1 MVNTFLVFRLINLLP
16 QGNKDMWV
24 YALFLMLATL
34 TACAPDAPEIQ
45 KVQGQVQGTTF
56 HINYWGEASVD
67 HQAVVN
73 AIQSTFDSID
83 TALSNY
89 RPDSV
94 IEQFNVHQSTLSQA
108 VVPEI
113 NELVRVGQM
122 VNEKSQGCFDLTI
135 KPVFDLWGFAG
146 ETLNIPSPEQ
156 LAEQMAK
163 VGMNKLQIIDDTH
176 LAKTLEGV
184 RVDVS
189 AVAQGYS
196 VGRISQVLEQL
207 GIKNY
212 LVEIGG
218 ELKSNGHKPDGQSWR
233 VAIEKPLP
241 GERKVH
247 KVITMPKDAAMSIMT
262 SGTYRH
268 FYELNGQRYS
278 HILDARNG
286 KPVSHDLVAV
296 TVLHEDPTVA
306 DAWSTTLLCLG
317 PVDGMKLANAEK
329 LNAIFIRLHGSELLE
344 TRSDTLKTTTLVS
357 IQ

>member
-1 MVNTFLVFRLINLLP
+1 MRITAII
-16 QGNKDMWV
+16 
-24 YALFLMLATL
+24 LMSVLL
-34 TACAPDAPEIQ
+34 TACAPDAPEIL
-45 KVQGQVQGTTF
+45 KVQGQAQGTTF
-56 HINYWGEASVD
+56 HINYWSEAPVD

-83 TALSNY
+83 VNLSNY
-89 RPDSV
+89 RSDSV
-94 IEQFNVHQSTLSQA
+94 IEQFNSQQSTQSQA

-113 NELVRVGQM
+113 VELVRIGQM
-122 VNEKSQGCFDLTI
+122 VNEKSQGCFDLTV

-146 ETLNIPSPEQ
+146 ETLNIPSAEQ
-156 LAEQMAK
+156 LAEQMIK
-163 VGMNKLQIIDDTH
+163 VGMNKIQIIDDTH
-176 LAKTLEGV
+176 LSKTLEGV

-189 AVAQGYS
+189 AVAQGFS
-196 VGRISQVLEQL
+196 VGRISQVLEQM
-207 GIKNY
+207 GISNY

-218 ELKSNGHKPDGQSWR
+218 ELKSHGVKPDGQSWR

-268 FYELNGQRYS
+268 FYEVNGQRYS

-286 KPVSHDLVAV
+286 KPVTHDLVAV
-296 TVLHEDPTVA
+296 TVLHEDPTIA

-317 PVDGMKLANAEK
+317 QTDGMKLANAEK

-344 TRSDTLKTTTLVS
+344 TWSDPLKTATQVS

>member
-1 MVNTFLVFRLINLLP
+1 MRITAIIF
-16 QGNKDMWV
+16 MS
-24 YALFLMLATL
+24 ALL
-34 TACAPDAPEIQ
+34 TACAPDAPEIL
-45 KVQGQVQGTTF
+45 KVQGQAQGTTF
-56 HINYWGEASVD
+56 HINYWSQAAVD
-67 HQAVVN
+67 HQAVVD

-83 TALSNY
+83 INLSNY

-94 IEQFNVHQSTLSQA
+94 IEQFNSQQSTQSQTVA
-108 VVPEI
+108 TEI
-113 NELVRVGQM
+113 VELVRIGQM
-122 VNEKSQGCFDLTI
+122 VNQKSQGCFDLTV

-146 ETLNIPSPEQ
+146 ETLNIPSAEQ
-156 LAEQMAK
+156 LAEQVTK

-176 LAKTLEGV
+176 LSKTLEGV

-196 VGRISQVLEQL
+196 VGRISQVLEQM
-207 GIKNY
+207 GINNY

-218 ELKSNGHKPDGQSWR
+218 ELKSHGIKPDGQSWR

-268 FYELNGQRYS
+268 FYEVNGQRYS
-278 HILDARNG
+278 HILDARTG
-286 KPVSHDLVAV
+286 KPVTHDLVAV
-296 TVLHEDPTVA
+296 TVLHEDPTIA

-317 PVDGMKLANAEK
+317 QTDGMKLANTEK
-329 LNAIFIRLHGSELLE
+329 LNAIFIRLRGSELLE
-344 TRSDTLKTTTLVS
+344 TWSDSLKTTTQVS

>member
-1 MVNTFLVFRLINLLP
+1 MRMKPFLS
-16 QGNKDMWV
+16 
-24 YALFLMLATL
+24 MLAFMLL
-34 TACAPDAPEIQ
+34 TACAQDAPEII
-45 KVQGQVQGTTF
+45 KIQGQAQGTTF
-56 HINYWGEASVD
+56 HINYWSATPVD
-67 HQAVVN
+67 HQAVAQ
-73 AIQSTFDSID
+73 AIQEAFNSID
-83 TALSNY
+83 VNLSNY

-94 IEQFNVHQSTLSQA
+94 IEQFNSQLTTQSQS

-113 NELVRVGQM
+113 IELVRIGQI

-135 KPVFDLWGFAG
+135 KPVFDLWGFTG
-146 ETLNIPSPEQ
+146 ENLNIPSAEQ

-163 VGMNKLQIIDDTH
+163 VGMNKIQIVDDTH
-176 LAKTLEGV
+176 LSKLQEGV
-184 RVDVS
+184 RIDVS

-196 VGRISQVLEQL
+196 VGRISQVLEQM
-207 GIKNY
+207 GVSNY

-218 ELKSNGHKPDGQSWR
+218 ELKSNGVKPDGLSWR

-247 KVITMPKDAAMSIMT
+247 KVITMPKESAMSIMT

-268 FYELNGQRYS
+268 FYEQNGQRYS
-278 HILDARNG
+278 HILDARTG
-286 KPVSHDLVAV
+286 KPVTHDLVAV
-296 TVLHEDPTVA
+296 TVLHEDPTIA

-317 PVDGMKLANAEK
+317 PNDGMKLANAEK

>member
-1 MVNTFLVFRLINLLP
+1 MRNIVLIS
-16 QGNKDMWV
+16 
-24 YALFLMLATL
+24 MLAML

-45 KVQGQVQGTTF
+45 KIQGQAQGTTF
-56 HINYWGEASVD
+56 HINYWSESPVD
-67 HQAVVN
+67 HSVVIN
-73 AIQSTFDSID
+73 AIQSAFDTID
-83 TALSNY
+83 VNLSNY
-89 RPDSV
+89 RPDSI
-94 IEQFNVHQSTLSQA
+94 IEQFNSQQSTQSQV

-113 NELVRVGQM
+113 IELVRAGQM

-146 ETLNIPSPEQ
+146 ETLNIPSAEQ
-156 LAEQMAK
+156 LAEQMTK
-163 VGMNKLQIIDDTH
+163 VGMNKIQIVDETH

-196 VGRISQVLEQL
+196 VGRISQLLEQY
-207 GIKNY
+207 GIQNY

-218 ELKSNGHKPDGQSWR
+218 ELKSNGHKPDGLPWR

-247 KVITMPKDAAMSIMT
+247 KVITMPKDSPMSIMT

-286 KPVSHDLVAV
+286 KPVTHDLVAV
-296 TVLHEDPTVA
+296 TVLHEDPTIA

-317 PVDGMKLANAEK
+317 PVDGMKIANSEK

-344 TRSDTLKTTTLVS
+344 TRSDVLKTTTLVS

>member
-1 MVNTFLVFRLINLLP
+1 MRINALI
-16 QGNKDMWV
+16 
-24 YALFLMLATL
+24 LMLALL
-34 TACAPDAPEIQ
+34 TACAPDAPEIM
-45 KVQGQVQGTTF
+45 KVQGQAQGTTF
-56 HINYWGEASVD
+56 HINYWSATPVD

-73 AIQSTFDSID
+73 AIQATFDTID
-83 TALSNY
+83 VNLSNY

-94 IEQFNVHQSTLSQA
+94 IEQFNSQQSTQSQT

-113 NELVRVGQM
+113 IELVRAGQM

-146 ETLNIPSPEQ
+146 ETLNIPSNEQ

-163 VGMNKLQIIDDTH
+163 VGMNKIQVVDDTH
-176 LAKTLEGV
+176 LAKTQEGV

-196 VGRISQVLEQL
+196 VGRISRVLEEQ
-207 GIKNY
+207 GINNY

-218 ELKSNGHKPDGQSWR
+218 ELKSNGIKPDGQSWR

-247 KVITMPKDAAMSIMT
+247 KVITMPKESPMSIMT

-268 FYELNGQRYS
+268 YYELNGQRYS

-286 KPVSHDLVAV
+286 KPVTHDLVAV
-296 TVLHEDPTVA
+296 TVLHEDPTIA

-317 PVDGMKLANAEK
+317 PTDGMKLANAEK

-344 TRSDTLKTTTLVS
+344 TRSDSLKTTTLVS

>member
-1 MVNTFLVFRLINLLP
+1 MRIN
-16 QGNKDMWV
+16 
-24 YALFLMLATL
+24 ALFLMLALL
-34 TACAPDAPEIQ
+34 TACAPDAPEIM
-45 KVQGQVQGTTF
+45 KVQGQAQGTTF
-56 HINYWGEASVD
+56 HINYWSATPVD
-67 HQAVVN
+67 QQGVVN
-73 AIQSTFDSID
+73 AIQATFDTID
-83 TALSNY
+83 VNLSNY

-94 IEQFNVHQSTLSQA
+94 IEQFNSQQSTQSQT

-113 NELVRVGQM
+113 IELVRAGQM

-146 ETLNIPSPEQ
+146 ETLNIPSAEQ

-163 VGMNKLQIIDDTH
+163 VGMNKIQVVDDTH
-176 LAKTLEGV
+176 LAKTQEGV

-196 VGRISQVLEQL
+196 VGLISRVLEEM
-207 GIKNY
+207 GINNY

-218 ELKSNGHKPDGQSWR
+218 ELKSNGIKPDGQSWR

-247 KVITMPKDAAMSIMT
+247 KVITMPKESPMSIMT

-268 FYELNGQRYS
+268 YYELNGQRYS

-286 KPVSHDLVAV
+286 KPVTHDLVAV
-296 TVLHEDPTVA
+296 TVLHEDPTIA

-317 PVDGMKLANAEK
+317 PTDGMKLANAEK

-344 TRSDTLKTTTLVS
+344 TRSDSLKTTTLVS